1 MIGLLAALAVV
12 VLVQLA
18 FQALGMAPVSSYVG
32 SVAAGLGVLVALHV
46 RRRRSKY

>member
-1 MIGLLAALAVV
+1 MIDLLAALAVV

-18 FQALGMAPVSSYVG
+18 FQAIGVPPVSSYIG
-32 SVAAGLGVLVALHV
+32 SVAAGVGVLVVLHV